1 MKKPLIGKIISTKM
15 NKTVVVEVIRKT
27 PHPLY
32 KKLIKRSKNLKADS
46 GELILNVGD
55 RVKIVQTK
63 PISKD
68 KFFKVLEVIKW
79 FNIEQC

>member
-68 KFFKVLEVIKW
+68 KFFKVLEVIK
-79 FNIEQC
+79 

>member
-46 GELILNVGD
+46 GELTLNVGD
-55 RVKIVQTK
+55 KVKIVQTK

-68 KFFKVLEVIKW
+68 KFFKVLEVIK
-79 FNIEQC
+79 

>member
-1 MKKPLIGKIISTKM
+1 MTKTFIGKVVSVKM

-32 KKLIKRSKNLKADS
+32 RKLIKRSGRYKADT
-46 GELILNVGD
+46 GELILKLGD
-55 RVKIVQTK
+55 KVKVAETK

-68 KFFKVLEVIKW
+68 KFFKVLEVIK
-79 FNIEQC
+79 

>member
-1 MKKPLIGKIISTKM
+1 MKKALIGKIISTKM

-46 GELILNVGD
+46 GELTLNVGD
-55 RVKIVQTK
+55 KVKIVQTK

-68 KFFKVLEVIKW
+68 KFFKVLEVIK
-79 FNIEQC
+79 